1 MNATNELL
9 VGLTEISKET
19 KCKVM
24 LCEVWLY
31 NFNILF
37 VSTRFFDGSFKI
49 LLFRKEVLK
58 ILSQVFPLFQP
69 NSNKL

>member
-1 MNATNELL
+1 
-9 VGLTEISKET
+9 
-19 KCKVM
+19 M